1 MPVAFEQVSFSYDGE
16 RDALENI
23 DLVVDDGEFL
33 GVIGHTGSG
42 KSTLVQLMNALL
54 VPTAGRVLVDGMDT
68 RERKLRRKVRTT
80 VGLAFQ
86 YPETQLF
93 ANTVAE
99 DVAFGPRNLDLPDG
113 EVDRRVREAL
123 ERVGMDYAEIAQ
135 RSPFDLSGGQQRRVA
150 LAGILA
156 MEPRV
161 LVLDEPAAGM
171 DPATVSEIRAYLREL
186 NDQGLTIV
194 LVSHSMDDVAELCSR
209 IIVLDHGTLH
219 MQGTPAE
226 LFTAQNAAELRRINL
241 GVPRATKFA
250 LELAERGLE
259 MPDPILDERQLV
271 EALVDLRNE
280 THWTG
285 TSVSFEQ
292 KG

>member
-16 RDALENI
+16 RDALEDI
-23 DLVVDDGEFL
+23 ELVVDDGEFL

-99 DVAFGPRNLDLPDG
+99 DVAFGPRNLDLPDD

-123 ERVGMDYAEIAQ
+123 ERVGMDYAEVAQ

-194 LVSHSMDDVAELCSR
+194 LVSHSMDDVAELCSH

-226 LFTAQNAAELRRINL
+226 LFTAQNATELRRINL

-259 MPDPILDERQLV
+259 VPGPILDERQLV
-271 EALVDLRNE
+271 EVLVALR
-280 THWTG
+280 
-285 TSVSFEQ
+285 
-292 KG
+292 K

>member
-1 MPVAFEQVSFSYDGE
+1 MPIAFEQVSFSYDGE
-16 RDALENI
+16 RDALEDI

-93 ANTVAE
+93 ANTVAD
-99 DVAFGPRNLDLPDG
+99 DVAFGPRNLELSDD
-113 EVDRRVREAL
+113 EVNRRVREAL
-123 ERVGMDYAEIAQ
+123 ERVGMDYAEVAQ

-250 LELAERGLE
+250 LELVERGLE
-259 MPDPILDERQLV
+259 MPDPILDERQLIEV
-271 EALVDLRNE
+271 LVALRE
-280 THWTG
+280 KMG
-285 TSVSFEQ
+285 
-292 KG
+292 

>member
-1 MPVAFEQVSFSYDGE
+1 MPIAFEQVSFSYDGE
-16 RDALENI
+16 RDALEDI

-93 ANTVAE
+93 ANTVAD
-99 DVAFGPRNLDLPDG
+99 DVAFGPRNLELSDD
-113 EVDRRVREAL
+113 EVNRRVREAL
-123 ERVGMDYAEIAQ
+123 ERVGMDYAEVAQ

-250 LELAERGLE
+250 LELVERGLE

-271 EALVDLRNE
+271 EVLVALR
-280 THWTG
+280 
-285 TSVSFEQ
+285 
-292 KG
+292 K

>member
-1 MPVAFEQVSFSYDGE
+1 MPIAFEQVSFSYDDE
-16 RDALENI
+16 HDALQNI
-23 DLVVDDGEFL
+23 DLVVEDGEFL

-54 VPTAGRVLVDGMDT
+54 VPTAGCVLVDGLDT
-68 RERKLRRKVRTT
+68 RERKLRREVRTK

-99 DVAFGPRNLDLPDG
+99 DVAFGPRNLGLSDD
-113 EVDRRVREAL
+113 EVNRRVREAL
-123 ERVGMDYAEIAQ
+123 DHVGLDYDAIAQ

-156 MEPRV
+156 MEPSV

-171 DPATVSEIRAYLREL
+171 DPATVDEIRNYLRDL

-209 IIVLDHGTLH
+209 IVVLDHGVLH
-219 MQGTPAE
+219 MQGTPDE

-241 GVPRATKFA
+241 DVPRATKFA
-250 LELAERGLE
+250 LELAQRGLVL
-259 MPDPILDERQLV
+259 PAPILDEQQLV
-271 EALVDLRNE
+271 EALITL
-280 THWTG
+280 HA
-285 TSVSFEQ
+285 
-292 KG
+292 

>member
-86 YPETQLF
+86 YSETQLF

-123 ERVGMDYAEIAQ
+123 ERVGMDYAEVAQ

>member
-16 RDALENI
+16 RDALEDI
-23 DLVVDDGEFL
+23 ELVVDDGEFL

-99 DVAFGPRNLDLPDG
+99 DVAFGPRNLDLPDD

-123 ERVGMDYAEIAQ
+123 ERVGMDYAEVAQ

-161 LVLDEPAAGM
+161 LVLDEPVAGM

-194 LVSHSMDDVAELCSR
+194 LVSHSMDDVAELCSH

-259 MPDPILDERQLV
+259 VPGPILDERQLV
-271 EALVDLRNE
+271 EVLVALR
-280 THWTG
+280 
-285 TSVSFEQ
+285 
-292 KG
+292 K

>member
-16 RDALENI
+16 RDALEDI

-99 DVAFGPRNLDLPDG
+99 DVAFGPRNLDLPDD
-113 EVDRRVREAL
+113 EVNRRVREAL
-123 ERVGMDYAEIAQ
+123 ERVGMDYAEVAQ

-219 MQGTPAE
+219 MQGAPAE

-259 MPDPILDERQLV
+259 VPGPILDERQLV
-271 EALVDLRNE
+271 EVLVALR
-280 THWTG
+280 
-285 TSVSFEQ
+285 
-292 KG
+292 K

>member
-1 MPVAFEQVSFSYDGE
+1 MPIAFEQVSFSYDDE
-16 RDALENI
+16 HDALQNI
-23 DLVVDDGEFL
+23 DLVVKDGEFL

-54 VPTAGRVLVDGMDT
+54 VPTAGCVLVDGLDT
-68 RERKLRRKVRTT
+68 RERKLRREVRTK

-99 DVAFGPRNLDLPDG
+99 DVAFGPRNLGLCDD
-113 EVDRRVREAL
+113 EVNRRVREAL
-123 ERVGMDYAEIAQ
+123 DHVGLDYDAIAQ

-156 MEPRV
+156 MEPSV

-171 DPATVSEIRAYLREL
+171 DPATVDEIRNYLRDL

-209 IIVLDHGTLH
+209 IVVLDHGVLH
-219 MQGTPAE
+219 MQGTPDE

-241 GVPRATKFA
+241 DVPRATKFA
-250 LELAERGLE
+250 LELAQCGLVLPE
-259 MPDPILDERQLV
+259 PILDEQQLV
-271 EALVDLRNE
+271 EALIALRERNE
-280 THWTG
+280 
-285 TSVSFEQ
+285 
-292 KG
+292 

>member
-1 MPVAFEQVSFSYDGE
+1 MSITFEQVSFSYDDE
-16 RDALENI
+16 CDALQNI

-54 VPTAGRVLVDGMDT
+54 VPTAGCVLVDGLDT
-68 RERKLRRKVRTT
+68 RERKLRREVRTK

-99 DVAFGPRNLDLPDG
+99 DVAFGPRNLGLSDD
-113 EVDRRVREAL
+113 EVNRRVREAL
-123 ERVGMDYAEIAQ
+123 DHVGLDYDAIAQ

-156 MEPRV
+156 MEPSV

-171 DPATVSEIRAYLREL
+171 DPATVDEIRNYLRDL
-186 NDQGLTIV
+186 NDRGLTIV

-209 IIVLDHGTLH
+209 IVVLDHGVLH

-241 GVPRATKFA
+241 DVPRATKFA
-250 LELAERGLE
+250 LELAQRGLVLPE
-259 MPDPILDERQLV
+259 PILDEQQLV
-271 EALVDLRNE
+271 EALIALRERNE
-280 THWTG
+280 
-285 TSVSFEQ
+285 
-292 KG
+292 

>member
-1 MPVAFEQVSFSYDGE
+1 MPIAFEQVSFSYDDE
-16 RDALENI
+16 HDALQNI

-54 VPTAGRVLVDGMDT
+54 VPTAGCVLVDGLDT
-68 RERKLRRKVRTT
+68 RERKLRREVRTK

-99 DVAFGPRNLDLPDG
+99 DVAFGPRNLGLSDD
-113 EVDRRVREAL
+113 EVNRRVREAL
-123 ERVGMDYAEIAQ
+123 DHVGLDYDAIAQ

-156 MEPRV
+156 MEPSV

-171 DPATVSEIRAYLREL
+171 DPATVDEIRNYLRDL

-209 IIVLDHGTLH
+209 IVVLDHGVLH
-219 MQGTPAE
+219 MQGTPDE
-226 LFTAQNAAELRRINL
+226 LFTAQNAVELRRINL
-241 GVPRATKFA
+241 DVPRATKFA
-250 LELAERGLE
+250 LELAQRGLVLPE
-259 MPDPILDERQLV
+259 PILDEQQLV
-271 EALVDLRNE
+271 EALIALRA
-280 THWTG
+280 
-285 TSVSFEQ
+285 
-292 KG
+292 

>member
-1 MPVAFEQVSFSYDGE
+1 MPIAFEQVSFSYDDE
-16 RDALENI
+16 HDALQNI
-23 DLVVDDGEFL
+23 DLVVEDGEFL

-54 VPTAGRVLVDGMDT
+54 VPTAGCVLVDGLDT
-68 RERKLRRKVRTT
+68 RERKLRREVRTK

-99 DVAFGPRNLDLPDG
+99 DVAFGPRNLGLCDD
-113 EVDRRVREAL
+113 EVNRRVREAL
-123 ERVGMDYAEIAQ
+123 DHVGLDYDAIAQ

-156 MEPRV
+156 MEPSV

-171 DPATVSEIRAYLREL
+171 DPATVDEIRNYLRDL

-209 IIVLDHGTLH
+209 IVVLDHGVLH
-219 MQGTPAE
+219 MQGTPDE

-241 GVPRATKFA
+241 DVPRATKFA
-250 LELAERGLE
+250 LELAQCGLVLPE
-259 MPDPILDERQLV
+259 PILDEQQLV
-271 EALVDLRNE
+271 EALIALRERNE
-280 THWTG
+280 
-285 TSVSFEQ
+285 
-292 KG
+292 

>member
-99 DVAFGPRNLDLPDG
+99 DVAFGPRNLDLPDD
-113 EVDRRVREAL
+113 EVNRRVREAL
-123 ERVGMDYAEIAQ
+123 ERVGMDYAEVAQ

-219 MQGTPAE
+219 MQGAPAE

-250 LELAERGLE
+250 LELVERGLE

-271 EALVDLRNE
+271 EVLVALRE
-280 THWTG
+280 KMG
-285 TSVSFEQ
+285 
-292 KG
+292 

>member
-1 MPVAFEQVSFSYDGE
+1 MSVAFEQVSFSYDGE
-16 RDALENI
+16 RDALEDI
-23 DLVVDDGEFL
+23 ELVVDDGEFL

-99 DVAFGPRNLDLPDG
+99 DVAFGPRNLDLPDD

-123 ERVGMDYAEIAQ
+123 ERVGMDYAEVAQ

-150 LAGILA
+150 LAGILV

-194 LVSHSMDDVAELCSR
+194 LVSHSMDDVAELCSH

-259 MPDPILDERQLV
+259 VPGPILDERQLV
-271 EALVDLRNE
+271 EVLVALR
-280 THWTG
+280 
-285 TSVSFEQ
+285 
-292 KG
+292 K

>member
-1 MPVAFEQVSFSYDGE
+1 MPIAFEQVSFSYDGE
-16 RDALENI
+16 RDALEDI

-93 ANTVAE
+93 ANTVAD
-99 DVAFGPRNLDLPDG
+99 DVAFGPRNLELSDD
-113 EVDRRVREAL
+113 EVNRRVRAAL
-123 ERVGMDYAEIAQ
+123 ERVGMDYAEVAQ

-250 LELAERGLE
+250 LDLVERGLE

-271 EALVDLRNE
+271 EVLVALRE
-280 THWTG
+280 KMG
-285 TSVSFEQ
+285 
-292 KG
+292 

>member
-16 RDALENI
+16 RDALEDI

-68 RERKLRRKVRTT
+68 RERKLRRRVRTT

-99 DVAFGPRNLDLPDG
+99 DVAFGPRNLDLPDD

-123 ERVGMDYAEIAQ
+123 ERVGMDYAEVAQ

-250 LELAERGLE
+250 LELAEHGLE
-259 MPDPILDERQLV
+259 VPGPILDERQLV
-271 EALVDLRNE
+271 EVLVALR
-280 THWTG
+280 
-285 TSVSFEQ
+285 
-292 KG
+292 K

>member
-1 MPVAFEQVSFSYDGE
+1 MPIAFEQVSFSYDDE
-16 RDALENI
+16 RDALQNI
-23 DLVVDDGEFL
+23 DLVVEDGEFL

-54 VPTAGRVLVDGMDT
+54 VPTAGCVLVDGLDT
-68 RERKLRRKVRTT
+68 RERKLRREVRTK

-99 DVAFGPRNLDLPDG
+99 DVTFGPRNLGLSDD
-113 EVDRRVREAL
+113 EVNRRVREAL
-123 ERVGMDYAEIAQ
+123 DHVGLDYDAIAQ

-156 MEPRV
+156 MEPSV

-171 DPATVSEIRAYLREL
+171 DPATVDEIRNYLRDL

-209 IIVLDHGTLH
+209 IVVLDHGVLH
-219 MQGTPAE
+219 MQGTPDE

-241 GVPRATKFA
+241 DVPRATKFA
-250 LELAERGLE
+250 LELAQCGLVLPE
-259 MPDPILDERQLV
+259 PILDEQQLV
-271 EALVDLRNE
+271 EALIALRERNE
-280 THWTG
+280 
-285 TSVSFEQ
+285 
-292 KG
+292 

>member
-1 MPVAFEQVSFSYDGE
+1 VPIAFEQVSFSYDDE
-16 RDALENI
+16 HDALQNI
-23 DLVVDDGEFL
+23 DLVVEDGEFL

-54 VPTAGRVLVDGMDT
+54 VPTAGCVLVDGLDT
-68 RERKLRRKVRTT
+68 RERKLRREVRTK

-99 DVAFGPRNLDLPDG
+99 DVAFGPRNLGLSDD
-113 EVDRRVREAL
+113 EVNRRVREAFDH
-123 ERVGMDYAEIAQ
+123 VGLDYDAIAQ

-156 MEPRV
+156 MEPSV

-171 DPATVSEIRAYLREL
+171 DPATVDEIRNYLRDL

-209 IIVLDHGTLH
+209 IVVLDHGVLH
-219 MQGTPAE
+219 MQGTPDE

-241 GVPRATKFA
+241 DVPRATKFA
-250 LELAERGLE
+250 LELAQCGLVLPE
-259 MPDPILDERQLV
+259 PILDEQQLV
-271 EALVDLRNE
+271 EALIALRERNE
-280 THWTG
+280 
-285 TSVSFEQ
+285 
-292 KG
+292 

>member
-1 MPVAFEQVSFSYDGE
+1 MPIAFEQVSFSYDGE
-16 RDALENI
+16 RDALEDI
-23 DLVVDDGEFL
+23 DLVVDDGESL

-93 ANTVAE
+93 ANTVAD
-99 DVAFGPRNLDLPDG
+99 DVAFGPRNLELSDD
-113 EVDRRVREAL
+113 EVNRRVRAAL
-123 ERVGMDYAEIAQ
+123 ERVGMDYAEVAQ

-250 LELAERGLE
+250 LELVERGLE

-271 EALVDLRNE
+271 EVLVALRE
-280 THWTG
+280 KMG
-285 TSVSFEQ
+285 
-292 KG
+292 

>member
-1 MPVAFEQVSFSYDGE
+1 MPIAFEQVSFSYDGE
-16 RDALENI
+16 LDALEDI

-93 ANTVAE
+93 ANTVAD
-99 DVAFGPRNLDLPDG
+99 DVAFGPRNLELSDD
-113 EVDRRVREAL
+113 EVNRRVRAAL
-123 ERVGMDYAEIAQ
+123 ERVGMDYAEVAQ

-219 MQGTPAE
+219 MQGAPAE

-250 LELAERGLE
+250 LELVERGLE

-271 EALVDLRNE
+271 EVLVALRE
-280 THWTG
+280 KMG
-285 TSVSFEQ
+285 
-292 KG
+292 

>member
-1 MPVAFEQVSFSYDGE
+1 MPIAFEQVSFSYDGE
-16 RDALENI
+16 RDALEDI

-93 ANTVAE
+93 ANTVAD
-99 DVAFGPRNLDLPDG
+99 DVAFGPRNLELSDD
-113 EVDRRVREAL
+113 EVNRRVRAAL
-123 ERVGMDYAEIAQ
+123 ERVGMDYAEVAQ

-250 LELAERGLE
+250 LELVERGLE

-271 EALVDLRNE
+271 KVLVALRE
-280 THWTG
+280 KMG
-285 TSVSFEQ
+285 
-292 KG
+292 

>member
-16 RDALENI
+16 RDALEDI

-99 DVAFGPRNLDLPDG
+99 DVAFGPRNLDLPDD

-123 ERVGMDYAEIAQ
+123 ERVGMDYAEVAQ

-156 MEPRV
+156 MEPGV

-194 LVSHSMDDVAELCSR
+194 LVSHSMDDVAELCSH

-259 MPDPILDERQLV
+259 VPGPILDERQLV
-271 EALVDLRNE
+271 EVLVALR
-280 THWTG
+280 
-285 TSVSFEQ
+285 
-292 KG
+292 K

>member
-16 RDALENI
+16 RDALEDI
-23 DLVVDDGEFL
+23 ELVVDDGEFL

-99 DVAFGPRNLDLPDG
+99 DVAFGPRNLDLPDD

-123 ERVGMDYAEIAQ
+123 ERVGMDYAEVAQ

-156 MEPRV
+156 MEPLV

-194 LVSHSMDDVAELCSR
+194 LVSHSMDDVAELCSH

-259 MPDPILDERQLV
+259 VPGPILDERQLV
-271 EALVDLRNE
+271 EVLVALR
-280 THWTG
+280 
-285 TSVSFEQ
+285 
-292 KG
+292 K

>member
-1 MPVAFEQVSFSYDGE
+1 MSVAFEQVSFSYDGE
-16 RDALENI
+16 RDALEDI
-23 DLVVDDGEFL
+23 ELVVDDGEFL

-99 DVAFGPRNLDLPDG
+99 DVAFGPRNLDLPDD

-123 ERVGMDYAEIAQ
+123 ERVGMDYAEVAQ

-150 LAGILA
+150 LAGILV

-161 LVLDEPAAGM
+161 LVLDAPAAGM

-194 LVSHSMDDVAELCSR
+194 LVSHSMDDVAELCSH

-259 MPDPILDERQLV
+259 VPGPILDERQLV
-271 EALVDLRNE
+271 EVLVALR
-280 THWTG
+280 
-285 TSVSFEQ
+285 
-292 KG
+292 K

>member
-16 RDALENI
+16 RDALEDI

-68 RERKLRRKVRTT
+68 RERKSRRRVRTT

-99 DVAFGPRNLDLPDG
+99 DVAFGPRNLDLPDD

-123 ERVGMDYAEIAQ
+123 ERVGMDYAKVAQ

-219 MQGTPAE
+219 MQGASAE

-250 LELAERGLE
+250 LELVERGLE

-271 EALVDLRNE
+271 EVLVALRE
-280 THWTG
+280 KMG
-285 TSVSFEQ
+285 
-292 KG
+292 

>member
-16 RDALENI
+16 RDALEDI

-99 DVAFGPRNLDLPDG
+99 DVAFGPRNLDLPDD

-123 ERVGMDYAEIAQ
+123 ERVGMDYAEVAQ

-171 DPATVSEIRAYLREL
+171 DPATVSEICAYLREL

-259 MPDPILDERQLV
+259 VPGPILDERQLV
-271 EALVDLRNE
+271 EVLVALR
-280 THWTG
+280 
-285 TSVSFEQ
+285 
-292 KG
+292 K

>member
-1 MPVAFEQVSFSYDGE
+1 MPIAFEQVSFSYDDE
-16 RDALENI
+16 HDALQNI
-23 DLVVDDGEFL
+23 DLVVEDGEFL

-54 VPTAGRVLVDGMDT
+54 VPTAGCVLVDGFDT
-68 RERKLRRKVRTT
+68 RERKLRREVRTK

-99 DVAFGPRNLDLPDG
+99 DVAFGPRNLGLSDD
-113 EVDRRVREAL
+113 EVNRRVREAL
-123 ERVGMDYAEIAQ
+123 DHVGLDYDAIAQ

-156 MEPRV
+156 MEPSV

-171 DPATVSEIRAYLREL
+171 DPATVDEIRNYLRDL
-186 NDQGLTIV
+186 NDQDLTIV

-209 IIVLDHGTLH
+209 IVVLDHGVLH
-219 MQGTPAE
+219 MQGTPDE

-241 GVPRATKFA
+241 DVPRATKFA
-250 LELAERGLE
+250 LELAQRGLVLPE
-259 MPDPILDERQLV
+259 PILDEQQLV
-271 EALVDLRNE
+271 EALITL
-280 THWTG
+280 HA
-285 TSVSFEQ
+285 
-292 KG
+292 

>member
-1 MPVAFEQVSFSYDGE
+1 MPIAFEQVSFSYDDE
-16 RDALENI
+16 HDALQNI
-23 DLVVDDGEFL
+23 DLVVEDGEFL

-54 VPTAGRVLVDGMDT
+54 VPTAGCVLVNGLDT
-68 RERKLRRKVRTT
+68 RERKLRREVRTK

-99 DVAFGPRNLDLPDG
+99 DVAFGPRNLGLSDD
-113 EVDRRVREAL
+113 EVNRRVREAL
-123 ERVGMDYAEIAQ
+123 DHVGLDYDVIAQ

-156 MEPRV
+156 MEPSV

-171 DPATVSEIRAYLREL
+171 DPATVDEIRNYLRDL

-209 IIVLDHGTLH
+209 IVVLDHGVLR
-219 MQGTPAE
+219 MQGTPDE

-241 GVPRATKFA
+241 DVPRATKFA
-250 LELAERGLE
+250 LELAQRGLVLPE
-259 MPDPILDERQLV
+259 PILDEQQLV
-271 EALVDLRNE
+271 EALITL
-280 THWTG
+280 HA
-285 TSVSFEQ
+285 
-292 KG
+292 

>member
-16 RDALENI
+16 RDALEDI
-23 DLVVDDGEFL
+23 ELVVDDGEFL

-99 DVAFGPRNLDLPDG
+99 DVAFGPRTLDLPDD

-123 ERVGMDYAEIAQ
+123 ERVGMDYAEVAQ

-194 LVSHSMDDVAELCSR
+194 LVSHSMDDVAELCSH

-259 MPDPILDERQLV
+259 VPGPILDERQLV
-271 EALVDLRNE
+271 EVLVALR
-280 THWTG
+280 
-285 TSVSFEQ
+285 
-292 KG
+292 K

>member
-1 MPVAFEQVSFSYDGE
+1 MPIAFEQVSFSYDDE
-16 RDALENI
+16 HDALQNI
-23 DLVVDDGEFL
+23 DLVVEDGEFL

-54 VPTAGRVLVDGMDT
+54 VPTAGCVLVDGLDT
-68 RERKLRRKVRTT
+68 RERKLRREVRTK

-99 DVAFGPRNLDLPDG
+99 DVAFGPRNLGLSDD
-113 EVDRRVREAL
+113 EVNRRVREAL
-123 ERVGMDYAEIAQ
+123 DHVGLDYDAIAQ

-156 MEPRV
+156 MEPSV

-171 DPATVSEIRAYLREL
+171 DPATVDEIRNYLRDL

-209 IIVLDHGTLH
+209 IVVLDHGVLH
-219 MQGTPAE
+219 MQGTPDE

-241 GVPRATKFA
+241 DVPRATKFA
-250 LELAERGLE
+250 LELAQRGLVFS
-259 MPDPILDERQLV
+259 MSNSLSR
-271 EALVDLRNE
+271 R
-280 THWTG
+280 
-285 TSVSFEQ
+285 
-292 KG
+292 

>member
-1 MPVAFEQVSFSYDGE
+1 MPIAFEQVSFSYDDE
-16 RDALENI
+16 RDALQNI
-23 DLVVDDGEFL
+23 DLVVEDGEFL

-54 VPTAGRVLVDGMDT
+54 VPTVGCVLVDGLDT
-68 RERKLRRKVRTT
+68 RERKLRREVRTK

-99 DVAFGPRNLDLPDG
+99 DVAFGPRNLGLSDD
-113 EVDRRVREAL
+113 EVNRRVREAL
-123 ERVGMDYAEIAQ
+123 DHVGLDYDAIAQ

-156 MEPRV
+156 MEPSV

-171 DPATVSEIRAYLREL
+171 DPATVDEIRNYLRDL

-209 IIVLDHGTLH
+209 IVVLDHGVLH
-219 MQGTPAE
+219 MQGTPDE

-241 GVPRATKFA
+241 DVPRATKFA
-250 LELAERGLE
+250 LELAQRGLVLPE
-259 MPDPILDERQLV
+259 PILDEQQLV
-271 EALVDLRNE
+271 EALIALRERNE
-280 THWTG
+280 
-285 TSVSFEQ
+285 
-292 KG
+292 

>member
-1 MPVAFEQVSFSYDGE
+1 MPIAFEQVSFSYDGE
-16 RDALENI
+16 RDALEDI

-93 ANTVAE
+93 ANTVAD
-99 DVAFGPRNLDLPDG
+99 DVAFGPRNLELSDD
-113 EVDRRVREAL
+113 EVNRRVRAAL
-123 ERVGMDYAEIAQ
+123 ERVGMDYAKVAQ

-219 MQGTPAE
+219 MQGAPAE

-250 LELAERGLE
+250 LELVERGLE

-271 EALVDLRNE
+271 EVLVALRE
-280 THWTG
+280 KMG
-285 TSVSFEQ
+285 
-292 KG
+292 

>member
-16 RDALENI
+16 RDALEDI

-68 RERKLRRKVRTT
+68 RERKLRRRVRTT

-99 DVAFGPRNLDLPDG
+99 DVAFGPRNLDLPDD

-123 ERVGMDYAEIAQ
+123 ERVGMDYAEVAQ

-194 LVSHSMDDVAELCSR
+194 LVSHSMDDVAELCSH

-259 MPDPILDERQLV
+259 VPGPILDERQLV
-271 EALVDLRNE
+271 EVLVALR
-280 THWTG
+280 
-285 TSVSFEQ
+285 
-292 KG
+292 K

>member
-1 MPVAFEQVSFSYDGE
+1 MPIAFEQVSFSYDDE
-16 RDALENI
+16 RDALQNI
-23 DLVVDDGEFL
+23 DLVVEDGEFL

-54 VPTAGRVLVDGMDT
+54 VPTAGCVLVDGLDT
-68 RERKLRRKVRTT
+68 RERKLRREVRTK

-99 DVAFGPRNLDLPDG
+99 DVAFGPRNLGLSDD
-113 EVDRRVREAL
+113 EVNRRVREAL
-123 ERVGMDYAEIAQ
+123 DHVGLDYDAIAQ

-156 MEPRV
+156 MEPSV

-171 DPATVSEIRAYLREL
+171 DPATVDEIRNYLRDL

-209 IIVLDHGTLH
+209 IVVLDHGVLH
-219 MQGTPAE
+219 MQGTPDE

-241 GVPRATKFA
+241 DVPRATKFA
-250 LELAERGLE
+250 LELAQRGLVLPE
-259 MPDPILDERQLV
+259 PILDEQQLV
-271 EALVDLRNE
+271 EALAALRERNE
-280 THWTG
+280 
-285 TSVSFEQ
+285 
-292 KG
+292 